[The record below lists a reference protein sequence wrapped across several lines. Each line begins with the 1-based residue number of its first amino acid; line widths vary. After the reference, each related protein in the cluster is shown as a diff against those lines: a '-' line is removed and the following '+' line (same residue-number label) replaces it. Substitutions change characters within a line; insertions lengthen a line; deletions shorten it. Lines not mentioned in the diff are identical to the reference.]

1 MTSEIIEVLDDLSRR
16 FGVAIDWT
24 SSNMLPYLQTLTRKY
39 ANYILATSS
48 LELVVG
54 VLLLIG
60 CAKLVKVYRKIKDGE
75 SDWWDEEFYGM
86 FCCIA
91 IGVTFV
97 FGWAMTF
104 DSLLDIITCMT
115 FPEKLILNELLQVLK
130 NQ

>member
-39 ANYILATSS
+39 ANYILATRS
-48 LELVVG
+48 LELAVG

-86 FCCIA
+86 LCCIA

-97 FGWAMTF
+97 FGCGMIF
-104 DSLLDIITCMT
+104 DSLWTIITCIT
-115 FPEKLILNELLQVLK
+115 FPEKLILNELLQML
-130 NQ
+130 NNH

>member
-1 MTSEIIEVLDDLSRR
+1 MTSEIIKVLDDLSRR

-39 ANYILATSS
+39 ANYILATRS
-48 LELVVG
+48 LELAVG

-86 FCCIA
+86 LCCIA

-97 FGWAMTF
+97 FGWAMIF

>member
-16 FGVAIDWT
+16 FGIAIDWT
-24 SSNMLPYLQTLTRKY
+24 SFNMLPYLQTLTRKY

-75 SDWWDEEFYGM
+75 SDWWDEDYGM
-86 FCCIA
+86 FCCFA
-91 IGVTFV
+91 IIVTFA
-97 FGWAMTF
+97 FGCGMIF
-104 DSLLDIITCMT
+104 DSLWTIITCIT
-115 FPEKLILNELLQVLK
+115 FPEKLILNELLQALK

>member
-1 MTSEIIEVLDDLSRR
+1 MSSDIIKVLDDLSRR
-16 FGVAIDWT
+16 FGIAIDWT

-39 ANYILATSS
+39 ANYIFATRS
-48 LELVVG
+48 LELVFG

-60 CAKLVKVYRKIKDGE
+60 CAKLVKVYRKTKDGE
-75 SDWWDEEFYGM
+75 SDWWDESFYGLL
-86 FCCIA
+86 CCIA

-97 FGWAMTF
+97 FGWVMTF